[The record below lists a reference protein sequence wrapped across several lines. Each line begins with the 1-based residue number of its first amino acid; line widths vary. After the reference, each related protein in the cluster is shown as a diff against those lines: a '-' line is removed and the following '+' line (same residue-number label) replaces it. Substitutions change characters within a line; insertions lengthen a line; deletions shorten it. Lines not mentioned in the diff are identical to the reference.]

1 MATATYRAT
10 HRLAAAAIGIA
21 VIGFALPA
29 SAQSAENVRHG
40 RTAAIHDCTS
50 MEQKY
55 SEPTWGLQE
64 TDQYRACMA
73 RHGQQ
78 E

>member
-29 SAQSAENVRHG
+29 SAQSAENVNTNG
-40 RTAAIHDCTS
+40 CSS